1 MEIVERKSRSAT
13 VPLALILAVLVALVI
28 GLGAWNAAHRPAV
41 IRLQTPSAA
50 ATSLRLS
57 PDAEQRNEEIRAD
70 QLDAAQATHGR

>member
-1 MEIVERKSRSAT
+1 MENVKRRSPSST

-28 GLGAWNAAHRPAV
+28 GLGAWNAAHRPAG

-50 ATSLRLS
+50 PISSRLS

-70 QLDAAQATHGR
+70 QLDVVQATHGH